1 MPIFEYN
8 GKKYNVPDD
17 KVEGFKSRKPEATL
31 VNSAPFYLADDKTV
45 KNPQSANTV
54 DPVQDDITNAAQR
67 QDGFWATGVGD
78 AIEKLG
84 AGTLNTVGGIAK
96 VLQETPTGK
105 LVKKFSDYATEK
117 TGVKPLIEN
126 NDVAGYLSK
135 EGQKLSEKGD
145 FHGNIVDEETG
156 QVRKKTYRDLWK
168 EGNKLGALGEVMLTA
183 TESAPTSALAMMPG
197 GLTLVS
203 ASAAGQKYS
212 EINSNPETKDLPEWK
227 KWLNASVS
235 GVIEGATEKLGA
247 KVDLKM
253 IEPFLKKMTETT
265 VKGILKK
272 GGVNALIQTIS
283 EGAEEV
289 LSQLGANVVDYAT
302 GVSDEYKPFEGVQDS
317 FVYGAGGGAQF
328 GGVTGSAAVYRAST
342 YAKDRHN
349 ANKVVKDADQQAEKL
364 FDGWDEVKS
373 QLSGMSAEERTETLR
388 DVLKRDNISIPAKK
402 AFTDYVSG
410 ITYKESLT
418 GAAEAKAVQDAEAGK
433 ETGQRLYDTL
443 KDKRSI
449 ALSSLNIEKQELEA
463 QLGDLASLPLTEIEE
478 SPEATPDIINAAR
491 KYNIV
496 KSEFDGVMDRLRSEV
511 DVYVQPQI
519 ESLEQVAK
527 DGTITELNIGSSEN
541 PETVY
546 LLSGDISFNEDGTV
560 NREASLSPTINVKG
574 SDGKKRQ
581 IGAHHVISGKIDD
594 LEQTKEAIRQ
604 MAYDKYVNPL
614 ADKMEG
620 KRHFEL
626 NETVEFVDDKGKTVA
641 GKVNGKQGQ
650 AVQVLHSDGKTTS
663 TFTES
668 ELDQRL
674 IGESLGDIRI
684 RDKFP
689 VNIDGETL
697 DAEVQDIS
705 DGKATLYIPNNP
717 VASRRF
723 IEVSLD
729 EINEMRTTPVSGPQE
744 NEAPSTI
751 KTSEETPRNEGVATG
766 PVQQNETGTAETG
779 AESQIT
785 AEQKQQQ
792 SDIERRRQELES
804 SREIETL
811 YDFRNPIAED
821 SKEIISKIEE
831 ANKLRKDAQE
841 KSEQAAKETNEEKRI
856 ALNSDAGRL
865 YEKAYLLDKEVKKSR
880 DIVINNTPIK
890 QAIKSTWSIG
900 QKLLNKIKLAAKSNE
915 WVSSMP
921 ISKEEF
927 TKFEDAV
934 KKLSVKNIGEVTSNS
949 EVIPDILLIEE
960 INAKYDAELESLN
973 NQITPEQQVEQE
985 KQTFMQSLPV
995 VESGKNKGQ
1004 IDQSQMTP
1012 EQNIRYFEY
1021 QYGKEKAVQA
1031 VQEFPKDKDGNID
1044 YSQITDDNAYVE
1056 ALRSEFGDEAYNVVD
1071 DYRKAAEKAL
1081 KSVDKINDPIRKR
1094 REQVR
1099 RQAELDRWNS
1109 MIEVTRPKVQ
1119 APTYEEEYNPILT
1132 KNTRERESQ
1141 MGDYLS
1147 LRDYLL
1153 RNIGTGKLRFM
1164 WNSRDGRKGLKDE
1177 ILSSKNTNAERLRRI
1192 AFLDNNGF
1200 TPESLAEF
1208 INDNHGQDIPEFST
1222 LDVQDVRNEINDVLL
1237 SFDTPTDMIE
1247 AAERLRRDDMSLES
1261 YMEQNVSPE
1270 EIANYEA
1277 NEVSQDDVLQS
1288 MPEQQLPEISEQEIE
1303 SLRPQR
1309 DELKSISE
1317 MN

>member
-31 VNSAPFYLADDKTV
+31 INSAPFYLADDKTV

-117 TGVKPLIEN
+117 TGVKPFIEN

-197 GLTLVS
+197 GLALVS

-289 LSQLGANVVDYAT
+289 LSQLGTNVVDYAT

-349 ANKVVKDADQQAEKL
+349 ANKVVKDADQQAGEL

-443 KDKRSI
+443 NDKRSI

-511 DVYVQPQI
+511 DAYVQPQI

-581 IGAHHVISGKIDD
+581 IGTHHVISGKVDN
-594 LEQTKEAIRQ
+594 LEQAKETIRQ
-604 MAYDKYVNPL
+604 IAYDKYVNPL

-689 VNIDGETL
+689 VNIDGESL

-729 EINEMRTTPVSGPQE
+729 EINEMRTMPVSGPQE
-744 NEAPSTI
+744 I
-751 KTSEETPRNEGVATG
+751 DKTLENTPQNEGIATG
-766 PVQQNETGTAETG
+766 PVQQNEIETAETG
-779 AESQIT
+779 TESQNET
-785 AEQKQQQ
+785 APISEAQQ
-792 SDIERRRQELES
+792 SI
-804 SREIETL
+804 
-811 YDFRNPIAED
+811 
-821 SKEIISKIEE
+821 
-831 ANKLRKDAQE
+831 
-841 KSEQAAKETNEEKRI
+841 
-856 ALNSDAGRL
+856 
-865 YEKAYLLDKEVKKSR
+865 
-880 DIVINNTPIK
+880 
-890 QAIKSTWSIG
+890 
-900 QKLLNKIKLAAKSNE
+900 
-915 WVSSMP
+915 
-921 ISKEEF
+921 
-927 TKFEDAV
+927 
-934 KKLSVKNIGEVTSNS
+934 
-949 EVIPDILLIEE
+949 
-960 INAKYDAELESLN
+960 
-973 NQITPEQQVEQE
+973 
-985 KQTFMQSLPV
+985 
-995 VESGKNKGQ
+995 
-1004 IDQSQMTP
+1004 
-1012 EQNIRYFEY
+1012 
-1021 QYGKEKAVQA
+1021 
-1031 VQEFPKDKDGNID
+1031 QEFPKDKDGNID
-1044 YSQITDDNAYVE
+1044 YAKITDNAAYVE
-1056 ALRSEFGDEAYNVVD
+1056 ALRSEFGDEAHNVVD
-1071 DYRKAAEKAL
+1071 EYKKAAEKAL
-1081 KSVDKINDPIRKR
+1081 KGVDKINDPIRKR
-1094 REQVR
+1094 REQAR
-1099 RQAELDRWNS
+1099 RQAELDRWNV
-1109 MIEVTRPKVQ
+1109 MFEATRPKQQ

-1132 KNTRERESQ
+1132 KNSRERESQ
-1141 MGDYLS
+1141 MGDYVS
-1147 LRDYLL
+1147 LRDFLL

-1261 YMEQNVSPE
+1261 YTEQNVSPE